1 MPLMSNEEIK
11 GLSAPLTFAAS
22 GGFSVASGGDKILSN
37 ISVLVRSRFDDR
49 LMRPNMGADLDE
61 FFFVN
66 NLDRN
71 QLMLLESRVREIVAT
86 YEPRVILSS
95 VRATQSD
102 STINVAIEFR
112 IRSNG
117 FQPVYRGHVTV
128 RQ

>member
-11 GLSAPLTFAAS
+11 GLSAPLTFSAS
-22 GGFSVASGGDKILSN
+22 GGLSVASGGDKILSN

-61 FFFVN
+61 FLFTN

-95 VRATQSD
+95 VTATQSD

-117 FQPVYRGHVTV
+117 FQPVYRGNVTV